1 MNGYKVLEKIGRGG
15 FSSVFEIED
24 VEFGKKYAIKIVKR
38 GVGVAEDLLM
48 RELEIFKILKAS
60 NPPNII
66 HYYDD
71 YSDREHFGIIFRLYE
86 GGTLRSLIDAA
97 AQNQSYISETLLVSW
112 LI

>member
-48 RELEIFKILKAS
+48 RELEIF
-60 NPPNII
+60 
-66 HYYDD
+66 
-71 YSDREHFGIIFRLYE
+71 
-86 GGTLRSLIDAA
+86 
-97 AQNQSYISETLLVSW
+97 
-112 LI
+112 